1 MVVERLL
8 RTGARL
14 QVVPEGEK
22 VYYEAFVKELDPVGV
37 TISEPVSSEGKLEM
51 SPGESWRFYLVG
63 EDALYS
69 FRARILER
77 IQEGYRVER
86 PQVLSR
92 LQRREHYRLKCS
104 LELEYWVIGGESSS
118 TAVMGGTEKL
128 LHAGSVKA
136 RQLLVKEKLLPPGK
150 RAFTVNLSGGGLQMI
165 VTEPLPSQ
173 AELLIQLYLEGRQ
186 EEGLEVKGKVIQ
198 AEPLQIGEQTRYR
211 VGVSFFDLEEQTRE
225 RIIKYIFEEEAKR
238 RGGRR

>member
-92 LQRREHYRLKCS
+92 LQRRGPFPPECTLGLGYLGF
-104 LELEYWVIGGESSS
+104 GGGNRSPP
-118 TAVMGGTEKL
+118 VVGG
-128 LHAGSVKA
+128 AG
-136 RQLLVKEKLLPPGK
+136 KLLPAGS
-150 RAFTVNLSGGGLQMI
+150 L
-165 VTEPLPSQ
+165 
-173 AELLIQLYLEGRQ
+173 
-186 EEGLEVKGKVIQ
+186 
-198 AEPLQIGEQTRYR
+198 
-211 VGVSFFDLEEQTRE
+211 
-225 RIIKYIFEEEAKR
+225 
-238 RGGRR
+238 